1 MKIAFLFLTIGD
13 LNHEFLWKEYFKG
26 NEDKYNI
33 YCHPKDKNNVKSEW
47 LKNYIIDKNVETS
60 WGRTIN
66 SILELL
72 RLFNYLKI
80 GIIYGLIVDAFKLGS

>member
-13 LNHEFLWKEYFKG
+13 LNHEYLWREYFKG
-26 NEDKYNI
+26 NENKYNI

-72 RLFNYLKI
+72 SEALKE
-80 GIIYGLIVDAFKLGS
+80 KK